1 MKKRNC
7 AKWLVTGVL
16 LCFGMLV
23 GCAKEEPILNIEPE
37 TVQSIEVFLYD
48 TVKNET
54 AYGWCYREEDME
66 EMLSYLS
73 TVSGEELEEFP
84 LAEWPERFWGIVLN
98 VGPTNPKLLIVGDY
112 LITAEG
118 QCYQID
124 GAKAEDVCENMQV
137 EDSRKV
143 SGIPHVL
150 NRRYAAEQNGAFRPA
165 FLYRVERDLP
175 LMEGIIMQ
183 TGQESYGTEK
193 SNIDFS
199 ITNQTG
205 QELEYGS
212 RIMFEVL
219 IDDVWYGMDDM
230 LAENVNIGWNDLLYI
245 QQNGDTREDT
255 FYIGAYQPLLPGTY
269 RLVKEFTMGEELGY
283 ATCEFRIE

>member
-84 LAEWPERFWGIVLN
+84 LAEWPEHFWGIVLN
-98 VGPTNPKLLIVGDY
+98 AGPTNPKLLIVGDY

-124 GAKAEDVCENMQV
+124 GARAEDVCKNMQV
-137 EDSRKV
+137 EESRK
-143 SGIPHVL
+143 SEGIPYVI

-183 TGQESYGTEK
+183 TGQESYGAQD
-193 SNIDFS
+193 NRIDFT
-199 ITNQTG
+199 ITNKY
-205 QELEYGS
+205 QEEILYGS
-212 RIMFEVL
+212 QVMFEVL
-219 IDDVWYGMDDM
+219 VDDIWYSMDDM
-230 LAENVNIGWNDLLYI
+230 LAQNVNIGWNDLLHI
-245 QQNGDTREDT
+245 QQSEDT
-255 FYIGAYQPLLPGTY
+255 LEDAFYIEFYQPLLPGTY
-269 RLVKEFTMGEELGY
+269 RLVKEFTLGEVNGY
-283 ATCEFRIE
+283 AACEFVIE